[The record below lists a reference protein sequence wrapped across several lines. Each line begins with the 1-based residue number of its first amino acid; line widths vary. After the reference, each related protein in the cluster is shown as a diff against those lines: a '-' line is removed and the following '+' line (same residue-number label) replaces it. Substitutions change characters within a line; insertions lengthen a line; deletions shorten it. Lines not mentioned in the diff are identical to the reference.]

1 MLSFGAA
8 VAGCVSYRDIESSL
22 RVSWWDLVQ
31 CVEEKGGLQ
40 SLGLG
45 FCFT

>member
-1 MLSFGAA
+1 MFSFGAA
-8 VAGCVSYRDIESSL
+8 VAGCVCYCDTESSP